1 MSPHKEKLIALLE
14 ELFQL
19 NQPEL
24 DFGLY
29 RILHARSSQIKA
41 FIQNE
46 LATEIDKIF
55 AGQYQASVHDQLQ
68 AARHK
73 IEQTL
78 GDYAL
83 EANGQLKPEF
93 AKIKIGQEYEA
104 IRQQAQQGGG
114 PLADDAQIYD
124 HLYRFFSRYYD
135 KGDFMSRRYFVS
147 ENDSRAL
154 PYAIPYDGREV
165 MLHWANKDQYYI
177 KSSEYLANF
186 TVDLAAAQK
195 IAGQGGQAGLDFAA
209 PAESLTAH
217 FRLAAATEGEHNNVK
232 EGQERYFLIHSPE
245 PLKLEQNAQGQA
257 ELVIQFQYRPDPEK
271 TGQAGTW
278 QQKRLLEAEAAIQA
292 ALAKL
297 PEADA
302 HRTALFTPAPTDK
315 QPKRT
320 LLGKYLGQ
328 YTSRNTMDYFIHKN
342 LGGFLRRELDFYIK
356 NEIMR
361 LDDIENAAAPR
372 VETYLN
378 KLKSLRKIARRIID
392 FLAQIEDFQ
401 KKLWLK
407 KKFVV
412 ETNYCITLDRIPEA
426 FYPEIAAND
435 AQREEWVRLF
445 AIDEI
450 VADTT
455 TPGYS
460 VPLTVEFLRAN
471 RFLMVDTAL
480 LGESLKAALLASQE
494 NLDENLDGLL
504 IHSDNFQAL
513 NFIQKKSNKKI
524 KCIYIDPPYNTG
536 DDGFPYKDGYRH
548 SSWMSMLENR
558 IIKSAE
564 LMSDNG
570 IFFSSI
576 DRDENRNYLPLL
588 FSIFGEEN
596 FIEEI
601 VWQKSYGGGA
611 KTKHINNLHEYIHA
625 FAKNRPSVPYLTL
638 PPDAGTIK
646 YYKHKDEKLPTRGEY
661 RTQPLNTN
669 SNDYR
674 RNLTYPLPTP
684 AIELY
689 GSKKWEKGV
698 LHIGLLLNN
707 GELELFGDID
717 SGWYYK
723 YSNGASWDGG
733 TLHPARQ
740 WQWSWEKT
748 KDALINNEIIIESK
762 SGEWSVNYKQYRFDE
777 NGEERGRKPSSINIG
792 PYTQSGTDELRNMF
806 GRDVSKYPKPCG
818 LIKEIVSIDYK
829 DNDAT
834 FLDYFG
840 GSGTTGQSII
850 EANRENPGKRRYILI
865 EMGEHFDTVLKPRI
879 QKSTY
884 ASNWKNG
891 KPVARDGISHCFK
904 YLRLESYEDTLNNLL
919 LPHNPAVDLDNPQN
933 ADLAR
938 DYLLKYW
945 LDFETAGSPSLL
957 NVRQFADPTAY
968 RLKVKQP
975 GSEAQVEKSVD
986 LIETFNWLIG
996 LHVAQLDRPRRYA
1009 ATLVRALDPD
1019 LPKDQDT
1026 RWVCQRI
1033 DEQDEGEFWFRWVE
1047 GHVLAVPGDETS
1059 RQRVLVLWRKLTGEA
1074 GRDQAVLEAY
1084 LAKKKL
1090 NPLESEFETIYING
1104 SHALPSNG
1112 NAATRV
1118 RLIEETFAQ
1127 RMWEDA

>member
-1 MSPHKEKLIALLE
+1 MSQYKEKFVALLE

-29 RILHARSSQIKA
+29 RILHARSRQIKA
-41 FIQNE
+41 FVQNE
-46 LATEIDKIF
+46 LSAEIDKVF
-55 AGQYQASVHDQLQ
+55 AGQYQTSVQDQLH
-68 AARHK
+68 AARLK

-83 EANGQLKPEF
+83 EANGDIKPEF

-135 KGDFMSRRYFVS
+135 KGDFMSRRYFVA

-195 IAGQGGQAGLDFAA
+195 IAGQGGQAGFDFAA
-209 PAESLTAH
+209 PAESLTVH
-217 FRLAAATEGEHNNVK
+217 FRLAAASEGEHNNVK

-245 PLKLEQNAQGQA
+245 PVKLETNAQGQT
-257 ELVIQFQYRPDPEK
+257 ELVIQFQYRPDPDK

-278 QQKRLLEAEAAIQA
+278 QQKRLNEAETAIQA
-292 ALAKL
+292 ALTKL
-297 PEADA
+297 PEAET
-302 HRTALFTPAPTDK
+302 HRTALTTPAPTDK
-315 QPKRT
+315 QPYRT

-361 LDDIENAAAPR
+361 LDDIENAEAPR
-372 VETYLN
+372 VESYLK
-378 KLKSLRKIARRIID
+378 KLQSLRKIARRIID

-426 FYPEIAAND
+426 LYPEIATND

-450 VADTT
+450 VEDTT

-460 VPLTVEFLRAN
+460 VPLKVGFLRAN
-471 RFLMVDTAL
+471 RFLTVDTAL
-480 LGESLKAALLASQE
+480 VGENLKAALLASQE
-494 NLDENLDGLL
+494 NLDETLNGLL
-504 IHSDNFQAL
+504 IHSDNFHAL
-513 NFIQKKSNKKI
+513 NLMRRKLREQIR
-524 KCIYIDPPYNTG
+524 CIYIDPPYNTG
-536 DDGFPYKDGYRH
+536 SDGFLYRDAYRH
-548 SSWMSMLENR
+548 SSWLSMMDDRLQL
-558 IIKSAE
+558 SHE
-564 LMSDNG
+564 LA
-570 IFFSSI
+570 
-576 DRDENRNYLPLL
+576 DENAAL
-588 FSIFGEEN
+588 FVSLDDNEQAAFKRLADGRWGEEN
-596 FIEEI
+596 FIATAIWQKIYSPKNSARHFSEDHDFVLVYAKNAETWAPFLLPRTVEMEARYSNRDNDPRGPWKPGDLSARNPYSEGRYSITCPSGRVIPGPPPGTYWRVSKAKFDELNCDDRIWWGEDGNNTPSIKRFLTEVKQGRVPQTIWPYSEVGHTQDAKKEMLACIGLQGDEI
-601 VWQKSYGGGA
+601 VFQ
-611 KTKHINNLHEYIHA
+611 T
-625 FAKNRPSVPYLTL
+625 
-638 PPDAGTIK
+638 
-646 YYKHKDEKLPTRGEY
+646 
-661 RTQPLNTN
+661 
-669 SNDYR
+669 
-674 RNLTYPLPTP
+674 
-684 AIELY
+684 
-689 GSKKWEKGV
+689 
-698 LHIGLLLNN
+698 
-707 GELELFGDID
+707 
-717 SGWYYK
+717 
-723 YSNGASWDGG
+723 
-733 TLHPARQ
+733 
-740 WQWSWEKT
+740 
-748 KDALINNEIIIESK
+748 
-762 SGEWSVNYKQYRFDE
+762 
-777 NGEERGRKPSSINIG
+777 
-792 PYTQSGTDELRNMF
+792 
-806 GRDVSKYPKPCG
+806 PKPTA
-818 LIKEIVSIDYK
+818 LLSRVLAL
-829 DNDAT
+829 AT
-834 FLDYFG
+834 NQESRPWVLDYFA
-840 GSGTTGQSII
+840 GSGTTAHAVIQKNRNDGGQ
-850 EANRENPGKRRYILI
+850 RRYAMV
-865 EMGEHFDTVLKPRI
+865 EMGEYFDQLVLPRT
-879 QKSTY
+879 KKAGYSKD
-884 ASNWKNG
+884 WKNG
-891 KPVARDGISHCFK
+891 KPVSRDGISHCFK

-919 LPHNPAVDLDNPQN
+919 LPKNPVVDVENPQN
-933 ADLAR
+933 SDLAR

-957 NVRQFADPTAY
+957 NVRQFADPTTY

-975 GSEAQVEKSVD
+975 GSDAQVEKTVD

-1009 ATLVRALDPD
+1009 AELVQTVDPD

-1026 RWVCQRI
+1026 RWTCARI
-1033 DEQDEGEFWFRWVE
+1033 NEQDEGEFWFRWVE

-1059 RQRVLVLWRKLTGEA
+1059 RQRVLVLWRKLTSDA

-1104 SHALPSNG
+1104 SHALPSDG

>member
-1 MSPHKEKLIALLE
+1 MSQYKEKFVALLE

-29 RILHARSSQIKA
+29 RILHARSTQIKA
-41 FIQNE
+41 FVQNE
-46 LATEIDKIF
+46 LAAEIDKVF
-55 AGQYQASVHDQLQ
+55 AGQTQASAQDQLQ

-73 IEQTL
+73 LEQTL
-78 GDYAL
+78 GEYAL
-83 EANGQLKPEF
+83 EANGDLKPEF
-93 AKIKIGQEYEA
+93 AKTKIGQEYE
-104 IRQQAQQGGG
+104 ITRKQAQQGGG

-135 KGDFMSRRYFVS
+135 KGDFMSRRYFVA

-195 IAGQGGQAGLDFAA
+195 IASQGGQAGFDFAA
-209 PAESLTAH
+209 PAESLIVH
-217 FRLAAATEGEHNNVK
+217 FRLAAASEGEHNNVK

-245 PLKLEQNAQGQA
+245 PVKLETNAQGQT

-278 QQKRLLEAEAAIQA
+278 QQKRLNEAEAAIQA
-292 ALAKL
+292 ALAEL
-297 PEADA
+297 PQAEA
-302 HRTALFTPAPTDK
+302 HRTALATPAPTDK
-315 QPKRT
+315 QPNRT

-361 LDDIENAAAPR
+361 LDDIENAEAPR
-372 VETYLN
+372 VESYLK
-378 KLKSLRKIARRIID
+378 KLQSLRKIARRIID

-412 ETNYCITLDRIPEA
+412 ETNYCITLDRIPET
-426 FYPEIAAND
+426 FYPKIAANE

-480 LGESLKAALLASQE
+480 LNEDLKVALLASQG
-494 NLDENLDGLL
+494 NLDEKLDGLL
-504 IHSDNFQAL
+504 IQSDNFQGLSLATCK
-513 NFIQKKSNKKI
+513 FKETIKS
-524 KCIYIDPPYNTG
+524 IYIDPPYNTSASAILYKN
-536 DDGFPYKDGYRH
+536 DYKDA
-548 SSWMSMLENR
+548 SWLTLMKDRLEQA
-558 IIKSAE
+558 KS
-564 LMSDNG
+564 LMREDAVIAVAIDDEEVSLLKLILNNVFEWDLG
-570 IFFSSI
+570 IAVVRSNPQS
-576 DRDENRNYLPLL
+576 RKASGKLSP
-588 FSIFGEEN
+588 
-596 FIEEI
+596 
-601 VWQKSYGGGA
+601 V
-611 KTKHINNLHEYIHA
+611 HEY
-625 FAKNRPSVPYLTL
+625 TL
-638 PPDAGTIK
+638 FYG
-646 YYKHKDEKLPTRGEY
+646 
-661 RTQPLNTN
+661 N
-669 SNDYR
+669 SE
-674 RNLTYPLPTP
+674 T
-684 AIELY
+684 
-689 GSKKWEKGV
+689 S
-698 LHIGLLLNN
+698 
-707 GELELFGDID
+707 
-717 SGWYYK
+717 
-723 YSNGASWDGG
+723 
-733 TLHPARQ
+733 Q
-740 WQWSWEKT
+740 
-748 KDALINNEIIIESK
+748 
-762 SGEWSVNYKQYRFDE
+762 
-777 NGEERGRKPSSINIG
+777 PSSIG
-792 PYTQSGTDELRNMF
+792 YSESKAARYPFSDEKGKYAWLNFIRTGNNDLRVD
-806 GRDVSKYPKPCG
+806 RPTLYYPIVVTKNNGIRIPKMQWHDEKQCYEIDEEVKNDEQ
-818 LIKEIVSIDYK
+818 LVYPNKEINGEIVEKRWQRGHVRVKSEYSDYRVRRSATGEVSIDFKTRMDEDALPVTWWDKPEYASANYGASEIKEYFSENNFDYPKAKKLVEDAIRAAGAVTK
-829 DNDAT
+829 DSIV
-834 FLDYFG
+834 LDFFG
-840 GSGTTGQSII
+840 GSGTTGDAVISM
-850 EANRENPGKRRYILI
+850 NRQDAGERKYILI
-865 EMGEHFDTVLKPRI
+865 EQGSHFDSILKPRI
-879 QKSTY
+879 KKVIYSKD
-884 ASNWKNG
+884 WKNG
-891 KPVARDGISHCFK
+891 KPVTRDGISHCFK

-919 LPHNPAVDLDNPQN
+919 LPQNPAVDVENPQN
-933 ADLAR
+933 SDLAR

-975 GSEAQVEKSVD
+975 GSDAQVEKTVD

-996 LHVAQLDRPRRYA
+996 LHVAQLDRPRRYTA
-1009 ATLVRALDPD
+1009 ELVQTADPD

-1026 RWVCQRI
+1026 RWTCTRI
-1033 DEQDEGEFWFRWVE
+1033 DEQENGEFWFRWVE

-1059 RQRVLVLWRKLTGEA
+1059 RQRVLVLWRKLTGDA

-1104 SHALPSNG
+1104 SHALPSDG

>member
-41 FIQNE
+41 FVQNE
-46 LATEIDKIF
+46 LATEIDKVF
-55 AGQYQASVHDQLQ
+55 AGQYQASVHDQLE

-83 EANGQLKPEF
+83 EANGELKPEY
-93 AKIKIGQEYEA
+93 AKTNIAKEYA
-104 IRQQAQQGGG
+104 ALRQQAQQGGG

-135 KGDFMSRRYFVS
+135 KGDFMSRRYFVA

-195 IAGQGGQAGLDFAA
+195 IVGQGGQAGLDFAA
-209 PAESLTAH
+209 PAHSLSAH

-245 PLKLEQNAQGQA
+245 PVKLEQNAQGQA

-292 ALAKL
+292 ALATL
-297 PEADA
+297 PEAEA
-302 HRTALFTPAPTDK
+302 HRAALFTPAPTDK

-372 VETYLN
+372 VESYLN

-426 FYPEIAAND
+426 FYPEIAANE

-450 VADTT
+450 VETT
-455 TPGYS
+455 KQPGYS
-460 VPLTVEFLRAN
+460 IPLKIEFLKN
-471 RFLMVDTAL
+471 NKFLTLDTKNFPD
-480 LGESLKAALLASQE
+480 SFKE
-494 NLDENLDGLL
+494 NLFSNISDLDQEVSGVAVN
-504 IHSDNFQAL
+504 SENFQGLSLVKLKTLTSVKLA
-513 NFIQKKSNKKI
+513 
-524 KCIYIDPPYNTG
+524 YIDPPYNTG
-536 DDGFPYKDGYRH
+536 DDDFIYKDNYKH
-548 SSWMSMLENR
+548 SSWSSMQQDRLEIAKELISDSGALVCNLNDIEDWHFRGITENVFGAENYITTVITKCSTASSFRTINPGPVDISDRLLFIAKNKQKYSYTAEYVKKPVDLEHFSRFVTNINQNCSEWKFKPIKLEVLNSLGFSCDSSIAGMKLAREKWGDAANSIIREACEQFAINNAHLVFETKTLQKPAPWIREHIKESVNNKDLVIKIERNNEESIFLLGGRQFYFLSKSVREVDGNKAVIEPVSTIWTDIDTNNLKHEGGVSFPSGKKPLKLLQR
-558 IIKSAE
+558 IIGMAKAAK
-564 LMSDNG
+564 G
-570 IFFSSI
+570 
-576 DRDENRNYLPLL
+576 NY
-588 FSIFGEEN
+588 
-596 FIEEI
+596 
-601 VWQKSYGGGA
+601 V
-611 KTKHINNLHEYIHA
+611 
-625 FAKNRPSVPYLTL
+625 
-638 PPDAGTIK
+638 
-646 YYKHKDEKLPTRGEY
+646 
-661 RTQPLNTN
+661 
-669 SNDYR
+669 
-674 RNLTYPLPTP
+674 
-684 AIELY
+684 
-689 GSKKWEKGV
+689 
-698 LHIGLLLNN
+698 
-707 GELELFGDID
+707 
-717 SGWYYK
+717 
-723 YSNGASWDGG
+723 
-733 TLHPARQ
+733 
-740 WQWSWEKT
+740 
-748 KDALINNEIIIESK
+748 
-762 SGEWSVNYKQYRFDE
+762 
-777 NGEERGRKPSSINIG
+777 
-792 PYTQSGTDELRNMF
+792 
-806 GRDVSKYPKPCG
+806 
-818 LIKEIVSIDYK
+818 
-829 DNDAT
+829 
-834 FLDYFG
+834 LDYFA
-840 GSGTTGQSII
+840 GSGSTGHAVINNFRSNKSK
-850 EANRENPGKRRYILI
+850 EKFFLI
-865 EMGEHFDTVLKPRI
+865 EMGAHFDSVLVNRLKRAI
-879 QKSTY
+879 YSTG
-884 ASNWKNG
+884 WKNE
-891 KPVARDGISHCFK
+891 KPVDRIGISHCFK

-919 LPHNPAVDLDNPQN
+919 LPHTPAVDLDNPQN
-933 ADLAR
+933 AELAR

-1009 ATLVRALDPD
+1009 AELVRALDPE

-1033 DEQDEGEFWFRWVE
+1033 DETDAGEFWFRWVE

-1059 RQRVLVLWRKLTGEA
+1059 RQRVLVLWRKLSGDA
-1074 GRDQAVLEAY
+1074 GRDQAVLDAY
-1084 LAKKKL
+1084 LAKKML

-1104 SHALPSNG
+1104 SHALPSDG

>member
-1 MSPHKEKLIALLE
+1 MSQYKEKFVALLE

-29 RILHARSSQIKA
+29 RILHARSTQIKA
-41 FIQNE
+41 FVQNE
-46 LATEIDKIF
+46 LAAEIDKVF
-55 AGQYQASVHDQLQ
+55 VGQTQASAQDQLQ

-73 IEQTL
+73 LEQTL
-78 GDYAL
+78 GEYAL
-83 EANGQLKPEF
+83 EANGDLKPEF
-93 AKIKIGQEYEA
+93 AKTKIGQEYEA
-104 IRQQAQQGGG
+104 TRKQAQQGGG

-135 KGDFMSRRYFVS
+135 KGDFMSRRYFVA

-195 IAGQGGQAGLDFAA
+195 IANQGGQAGFDFAA
-209 PAESLTAH
+209 PAASLTVH
-217 FRLAAATEGEHNNVK
+217 FRLAAASEGEHNNVK

-245 PLKLEQNAQGQA
+245 PVKLETNAQGQT
-257 ELVIQFQYRPDPEK
+257 ELVIQFQYRPDPDK

-278 QQKRLLEAEAAIQA
+278 QQKRLSEAEAAIQA
-292 ALAKL
+292 TLAEL
-297 PEADA
+297 PQAEA
-302 HRTALFTPAPTDK
+302 HRTALTTLAPTDK
-315 QPKRT
+315 QPNRT
-320 LLGKYLGQ
+320 LLAKYLGQ

-361 LDDIENAAAPR
+361 LDDIENAEAPR
-372 VETYLN
+372 VESYLK
-378 KLKSLRKIARRIID
+378 KLQSLRKIARRIID

-412 ETNYCITLDRIPEA
+412 ETNYCITLDRIPET

-460 VPLTVEFLRAN
+460 APLRAN
-471 RFLMVDTAL
+471 FLKSNQFLIVDTAFFDDDTKSRL
-480 LGESLKAALLASQE
+480 IASQE
-494 NLDENLDGLL
+494 NLDEKTNGIL
-504 IHSDNFQAL
+504 IKSENQQAL
-513 NFIQKKSNKKI
+513 NVIREKCKNRFD
-524 KCIYIDPPYNTG
+524 CIYIDPPYNTTENA
-536 DDGFPYKDGYRH
+536 FLYKNSYKH
-548 SSWMSMLENR
+548 SSWISMVYGA
-558 IIKSAE
+558 IGSAYPLISGSGALLAAIDDTE
-564 LMSDNG
+564 YSNLK
-570 IFFSSI
+570 SSI
-576 DRDENRNYLPLL
+576 AE
-588 FSIFGEEN
+588 IFGMENYVSTIAVEVNPAGQNIRPNAPAKSHDYFHIFANNIDDTYFNLRDLTPEEEAQYTEIDKKGRYLWDN
-596 FIEEI
+596 LRRRGGNSRPIDRPKQWFPLYVKFPNVRVPNMEWSEQEKKYLIHDKVAPGEIEVWPIDPKGEKRIWRTNPLGALKRIKDGEI
-601 VWQKSYGGGA
+601 SVLEKAGRHEVSLKSRMPKGKKP
-611 KTKHINNLHEYIHA
+611 KTLWH
-625 FAKNRPSVPYLTL
+625 
-638 PPDAGTIK
+638 
-646 YYKHKDEKLPTRGEY
+646 
-661 RTQPLNTN
+661 
-669 SNDYR
+669 
-674 RNLTYPLPTP
+674 
-684 AIELY
+684 
-689 GSKKWEKGV
+689 
-698 LHIGLLLNN
+698 
-707 GELELFGDID
+707 D
-717 SGWYYK
+717 SK
-723 YSNGASWDGG
+723 YSATSHG
-733 TLHPARQ
+733 TKL
-740 WQWSWEKT
+740 
-748 KDALINNEIIIESK
+748 LIDIL
-762 SGEWSVNYKQYRFDE
+762 G
-777 NGEERGRKPSSINIG
+777 PSNVFSYPKSINLVQDAINAWLPADG
-792 PYTQSGTDELRNMF
+792 N
-806 GRDVSKYPKPCG
+806 V
-818 LIKEIVSIDYK
+818 ID
-829 DNDAT
+829 
-834 FLDYFG
+834 FFG
-840 GSGTTGQSII
+840 GSGTTAHATINL
-850 EANRENPGKRRYILI
+850 NREDDGSRTYVIVEI
-865 EMGEHFDTVLKPRI
+865 ENYFDEAIIPRI
-879 QKSTY
+879 KKSTY
-884 ASNWKNG
+884 SSKWKNG

-904 YLRLESYEDTLNNLL
+904 YLHLESYEDTLNNLL
-919 LPHNPAVDLDNPQN
+919 LPPNPAVDIENPQN
-933 ADLAR
+933 SDLAR

-975 GSEAQVEKSVD
+975 GSKAQVEKTVD

-1009 ATLVRALDPD
+1009 AELLQTFDPD
-1019 LPKDQDT
+1019 LPKDQDS
-1026 RWVCQRI
+1026 RWTCPCI
-1033 DEQDEGEFWFRWVE
+1033 DEQENGDFWFRWVE
-1047 GHVLAVPGDETS
+1047 GHVLAVPGDESS
-1059 RQRVLVLWRKLTGEA
+1059 RQRVLVLWRKLTGDA

-1104 SHALPSNG
+1104 SHALPSDG